1 MNELKAHIPIYPAVL
16 FFDYTCSSEDM
27 YKKVYGILVHD
38 GSKLECPL
46 TVSEHNKFLLSSVQ
60 QKRNTEP
67 HLPTQ
72 MCLISIVGTKET

>member
-1 MNELKAHIPIYPAVL
+1 
-16 FFDYTCSSEDM
+16 M

-38 GSKLECPL
+38 GSKL
-46 TVSEHNKFLLSSVQ
+46 TVSGHNKFLLSLVQ

-67 HLPTQ
+67 HVPTQ